1 MELLRQTLRP
11 IMWRNSKAHVKDEL
25 GVPPM
30 QDKLVKL
37 ELTTA
42 EREIYNRILTDIR
55 SAAKNGELA
64 ESELMQLRLACAH
77 PQMTRFWRS

>member
-1 MELLRQTLRP
+1 MLC
-11 IMWRNSKAHVKDEL
+11 NSKAHVKDEL

-30 QDKLVKL
+30 TQKLIKL

-42 EREIYNRILTDIR
+42 EREIYNRVLKGIR
-55 SAAKNGELA
+55 SAAVHGELA

-77 PQMTRFWRS
+77 PQMTRFWSSLQTEGQVQ